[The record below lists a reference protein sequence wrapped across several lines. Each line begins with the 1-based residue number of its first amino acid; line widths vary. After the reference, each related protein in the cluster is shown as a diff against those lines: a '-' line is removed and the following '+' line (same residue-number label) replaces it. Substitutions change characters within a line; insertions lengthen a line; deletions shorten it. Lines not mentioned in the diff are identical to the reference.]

1 MVGLNVGVDPEKLKA
16 IVASNEM
23 GSAVEEDIVNV
34 GDGTAVV
41 EINTEE
47 LESGN
52 DWRLVGNGV
61 IATSVATVEEKPW
74 VDAVIGTVRT
84 AEVLFN
90 PFGTMLAV
98 VATIEPLMLVTSLV
112 EVDVELLENPAVEAG
127 VGSINKLLDL
137 DSKLLDVV

>member
-16 IVASNEM
+16 IVASND
-23 GSAVEEDIVNV
+23 EEDIVNM

-41 EINTEE
+41 EINIEE

-61 IATSVATVEEKPW
+61 IVTSVATVEEKPW
-74 VDAVIGTVRT
+74 VDAVVGTVRT

-90 PFGTMLAV
+90 PFGTLLAV
-98 VATIEPLMLVTSLV
+98 VATIEPLMLVTSMV

-137 DSKLLDVV
+137 DSELLDVV

>member
-16 IVASNEM
+16 IVASNEI

-41 EINTEE
+41 EINIEE

-61 IATSVATVEEKPW
+61 IVTSVAIVEEKPW
-74 VDAVIGTVRT
+74 VDAVVGTVRT

-90 PFGTMLAV
+90 PFGTLLAV
-98 VATIEPLMLVTSLV
+98 VATIEPLMLVTSMV

-137 DSKLLDVV
+137 DSELLDVV